1 MTAPYTKTLPPWL
14 FCLALLIAGVAAR
27 AQTPSPVVASAT
39 NSNEAILL
47 TISGTVEVAPAGSTT
62 FAPAHP
68 NQALHL
74 GDQVKSGKASRASLR
89 LSDKSVV
96 RLYELTTMEIK
107 PPPPASHND
116 VIDVKAGATYF
127 FNRDKPQETQFQTPS
142 ASGAIR
148 GTEFNL
154 VVREDGQTELT
165 LLDGAVDLT
174 NEQGSL
180 QLASGEQATV
190 TPGQAPRKTA
200 VLNAAAVIQWTLY
213 YPAVLDPDELQ
224 LPSDLQNTLSTS
236 LAAYR
241 SGDLLQALAEYP
253 TNRTTVSGAERVYH
267 AALLLAVG
275 EVDQAQALLTDAV
288 TETRPAALAAALQEM
303 IATVKK
309 TPFQRTTP
317 RTLATEWLAGSYA
330 MQSSGDLAFALE
342 MARLAAD
349 KSTNFG
355 FAYERVAELEFGFGR
370 TQPALR
376 ALSRSL
382 TLSPRN
388 AQALA
393 LQGFLLT
400 AENNVAGAIPWFDR
414 AIAADGNLGNA
425 WLGRGLSEIHVG
437 HSKEGFR
444 DLLMA
449 AALEPSRSVLR
460 SYLGKAFSDVGDDP
474 HADKELNLARDL
486 DPNDPTSWLYAA
498 LLKQQQNRV
507 NQAVADL
514 DASQQRNDNR
524 SVFRSRLLLD
534 QDKAVSSANLAA
546 IYRDLGMTDVSV
558 REAAKAVADDYAN
571 SSAHLFLSDSYYN
584 LLDPTQFNLRYD
596 TVWFNE
602 LLLANI
608 LSPVGGGRLS
618 QQVSQQDYSKLFSTD
633 GYGVASSTET
643 RTDGMFHQTASQYG
657 VFDDTSY
664 ALDLDYHH
672 NNGVRVNNS
681 LDNIF
686 WNTTVKQQVT
696 PEDTVML
703 LLQYEDYSSGDNFQY
718 YYQTNARPNYKF
730 DEQQQPIL
738 VGAWHHHWSPGN
750 DTMLLAGRLVDSQQF
765 SDKEVPVSY
774 FQAAPPPMP
783 LSGVS
788 LTNDVGVNENFE
800 VDSIELN
807 QILQTE
813 RVTLSAGARYQYGV
827 FQAQDQLSNP
837 ITPAPLFLLPAF
849 PVNNSSRSLF
859 ERETAYGYL
868 TVKPW
873 ENLWLTGGAAA
884 DNEMFPRNFRFPPVS
899 SGDDR
904 RAQLGPKAAVVWS
917 PIPEFALRGIYTRS
931 LGGVSLDESYRL
943 EPTQLAGF
951 PQAFRSLIS
960 ESIVGSQSAPT
971 FETLGGAM
979 DLKLGTHTF
988 AGIQVERLRSG
999 VDEDIGDYVSPFGP
1013 PVPASVSSY
1022 DQQLHYTERTFA
1034 LSLNQLVGDYVVLGG
1049 AYKIDDSDLGFVYP
1063 SFHNFD
1069 LTEKARL
1076 QEADGYLLL
1085 DHPSGFFARAEAH
1098 WYGQVDTGWSPA
1110 EPKVSFFQE
1119 NIFAGWRFYHRHA
1132 ELQAGI
1138 LNLGGGDYNLNPLTV
1153 YQELPR
1159 KRVFDFRFN
1168 FIF

>member
-1 MTAPYTKTLPPWL
+1 MTALNSKTLPLWL
-14 FCLALLIAGVAAR
+14 ACVVLFFACLAGNAQPATPAPAA
-27 AQTPSPVVASAT
+27 AT
-39 NSNEAILL
+39 NANDAVLL
-47 TISGTVEVAPAGSTT
+47 TISGTVEVAPAGSTV

-68 NQALHL
+68 GQVLHI

-107 PPPPASHND
+107 PPAPASHND

-174 NEQGSL
+174 NDQGTL

-200 VLNAAAVIQWTLY
+200 VLNAVNVIQWTLY
-213 YPAVLDPDELQ
+213 YPAILEPDELQ
-224 LPSDLQNTLSTS
+224 FPADLQNTLAAS

-253 TNRTTVSGAERVYH
+253 TNRTAVSGAERVYH

-303 IATVKK
+303 IATVKR
-309 TPFQRTTP
+309 TPFQRSGP

-330 MQSSGDLAFALE
+330 VQSSGDLSFALE
-342 MARLAAD
+342 MASLAAE

-355 FAYERVAELEFGFGR
+355 FAWERVAELEFGFGH
-370 TQPALR
+370 TQLALR
-376 ALSRSL
+376 ALARSL
-382 TLSPRN
+382 AISPRN

-425 WLGRGLSEIHVG
+425 WLGKGLSEIHVG
-437 HSKEGFR
+437 HREDGFR

-449 AALEPSRSVLR
+449 AALEPRRSVLR

-474 HADKELNLARDL
+474 HADRELNLARDL
-486 DPNDPTSWLYAA
+486 DPNDPTSWLYSA

-507 NQAVADL
+507 NQAVSDL
-514 DASQQRNDNR
+514 DASEQRNDNR
-524 SVFRSRLLLD
+524 SVFRSRMLLD

-584 LLDPTQFNLRYD
+584 LLDPAQFNLRYD

-618 QQVSQQDYSKLFSTD
+618 QQVSQQDYSKLFATD

-657 VFDDTSY
+657 TFDDTSY

-672 NNGVRVNNS
+672 NNGVRVNNG
-681 LDNIF
+681 LDNVF

-703 LLQYEDYSSGDNFQY
+703 LFQYEDYNSGDNFQY

-730 DEQQQPIL
+730 NEQQQPIL

-765 SDKEVPVSY
+765 SDQNAPLLQIVKNPPGVP
-774 FQAAPPPMP
+774 
-783 LSGVS
+783 GVS
-788 LTNDVGVNENFE
+788 AINSPAFNVNYQENFE
-800 VDSIELN
+800 IDSIELN
-807 QILQTE
+807 QIFQTE
-813 RVTLSAGARYQYGV
+813 RVTLSAGARYQYGI
-827 FQAQDQLSNP
+827 FQTQNGLVP
-837 ITPAPLFLLPAF
+837 VGGGPFFPAPI
-849 PVNNSSRSLF
+849 NNSARSLF
-859 ERETAYGYL
+859 QRETGYSYL
-868 TVKPW
+868 TVKPLD
-873 ENLWLTGGAAA
+873 NLWLTGGFAA
-884 DNEMFPRNFRFPPVS
+884 DNETYPNDFRQPPIAA
-899 SGDDR
+899 GDVT
-904 RAQLGPKAAVVWS
+904 RAQLGPKAALVWS
-917 PIPEFALRGIYTRS
+917 PNSVATLRGIYTRS

-960 ESIVGSQSAPT
+960 ESVVGSQSAPT
-971 FETLGGAM
+971 FETLGAAL
-979 DLKLGTHTF
+979 DLKLASRTY
-988 AGIQVERLRSG
+988 AGIQVERLRSV
-999 VDEDIGDYVSPFGP
+999 VDQGLGDFTTPFG
-1013 PVPASVSSY
+1013 AFSSRVSST
-1022 DQQLHYTERTFA
+1022 DEQLHYTERTFGV
-1034 LSLNQLVGDYVVLGG
+1034 SLNQLFGDNVVVGG
-1049 AYKIDDSDLGFVYP
+1049 AYKLTDSDLGYVFP
-1063 SFHNFD
+1063 SAHVLD
-1069 LTEKARL
+1069 QTVKARL
-1076 QEADGYLLL
+1076 EEVDGYALL
-1085 DHPSGFFARAEAH
+1085 DLPSGFFARAEVH
-1098 WYGQVDTGWSPA
+1098 WYGQTDTGWNPVEA
-1110 EPKVSFFQE
+1110 KVSFVQE

-1132 ELQAGI
+1132 ELQTGI

-1159 KRVFDFRFN
+1159 KRVFDLRFN